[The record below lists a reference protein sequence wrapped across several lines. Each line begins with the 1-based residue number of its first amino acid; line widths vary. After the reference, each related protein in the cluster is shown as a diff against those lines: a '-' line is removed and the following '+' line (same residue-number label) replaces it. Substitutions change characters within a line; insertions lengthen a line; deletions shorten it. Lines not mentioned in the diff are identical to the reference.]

1 MAKYISNHKNML
13 RRSLRKAEEE
23 YSRTSHDF
31 AGGRVNIDVLRDAW
45 TNLRWQYNK
54 NYHFDRENLIVL
66 DGHDG
71 DPPTY
76 HRMTPQQIKKAAYDR
91 TRSSSPVAGV
101 YQRQWEDLDFDFNR
115 LVAAASAQPE

>member
-1 MAKYISNHKNML
+1 MPKFSSNHRSML
-13 RRSLRKAEEE
+13 LRSLGIAEEE
-23 YSRTSHDF
+23 YERTRHDF
-31 AGGRVNIDVLRDAW
+31 VEGQVYEQGLRDAW
-45 TNLRWQYNK
+45 TNLSWQYEK
-54 NYHFDRENLIVL
+54 IYRFEGENLIVL

-76 HRMTPQQIKKAAYDR
+76 HHMTPQQIKKAAYDR
-91 TRSSSPVAGV
+91 TRLSSPAAGV